1 MFIFR
6 ELVLGFLLLINGPF
20 FEMFVQFV
28 ETHEN
33 PVVGHQV
40 QNNGDDEG
48 QIGCDESH
56 CLATDCHTCCSEIAT
71 AQVHQHQ
78 NFKQD

>member
-6 ELVLGFLLLINGPF
+6 ELVLGLLLLINWSLL
-20 FEMFVQFV
+20 EMFVQFI
-28 ETHEN
+28 EAHED
-33 PVVGHQV
+33 PVVSHQV

-48 QIGCDESH
+48 QIGCNESH
-56 CLATDCHTCCSEIAT
+56 GLATDCHTSCSEIAT

-78 NFKQD
+78 NFKQN